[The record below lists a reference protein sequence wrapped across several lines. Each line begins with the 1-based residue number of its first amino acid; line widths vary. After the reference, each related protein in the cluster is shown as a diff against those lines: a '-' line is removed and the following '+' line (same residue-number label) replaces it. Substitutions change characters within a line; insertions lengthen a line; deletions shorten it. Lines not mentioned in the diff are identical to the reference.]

1 MHAQVWREKGLLFCL
16 SDEGINAH
24 HLPAFK
30 LACQAGR
37 TRGANAFAFDEGRA
51 MLAVATKR
59 CVLRDTQLESALH
72 ARIADSMQGARGV
85 RAVLIQLMMLKCLDS
100 SGNY

>member
-1 MHAQVWREKGLLFCL
+1 MWRARGLLFCL

-37 TRGANAFAFDEGRA
+37 TRGANAFAFDE
-51 MLAVATKR
+51 
-59 CVLRDTQLESALH
+59 
-72 ARIADSMQGARGV
+72 ARGSV
-85 RAVLIQLMMLKCLDS
+85 TLWGWQYAS
-100 SGNY
+100 